1 MNQSNNTSIIIYK
14 NTNNSVSIITPTMEA
29 LAIASIKEVAEKDV
43 PFGLPY
49 WVTRVS
55 SVPTDRTF
63 RDAWEIDESF
73 GAPDGFGG
81 ESNEF
86 SNTIL
91 VTHFG
96 GTDDSN

>member
-1 MNQSNNTSIIIYK
+1 MNQINDTIIIIYK
-14 NTNNSVSIITPTMEA
+14 NTNNSVSIITPTTEVI
-29 LAIASIKEVAEKDV
+29 AIASVQEVAEKDV

-49 WVTRVS
+49 WITEAS

-63 RDAWEIDESF
+63 RDAWEVDESF

-86 SNTIL
+86 SNTVL
-91 VTHFG
+91 TAYFG
-96 GTDDSN
+96 GSNDSN